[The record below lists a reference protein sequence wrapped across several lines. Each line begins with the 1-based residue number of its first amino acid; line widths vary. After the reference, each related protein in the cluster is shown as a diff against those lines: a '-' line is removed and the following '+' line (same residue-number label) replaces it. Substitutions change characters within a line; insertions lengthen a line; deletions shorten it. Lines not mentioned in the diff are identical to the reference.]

1 MVIELESRPLSILL
15 VSPEFPPMSGGIGRY
30 TYNLKKSLIELGL
43 TVQVVC
49 DGRGNGE
56 FSGIAQ
62 HNARNSEILLDLVDK
77 INPDVVHVQYEPGLY
92 GLKLDMLNP
101 AKTSTNID
109 SFYKF
114 CKVPIITTFHSAYP
128 FRQWMSLP
136 IPIYELPQNHHL
148 IKRAKRMISYWTRLI
163 NYRSFHR
170 LNTQKLAQSAA
181 GIVFS
186 EFMSK
191 TLGDEGCHLIFH
203 GGERQDFGSGQIKS
217 EIKKSYSIPEQGR
230 IALALGYATATKGW
244 DIIEKMDIPDH
255 WTIVINAS
263 KNGSNTEEYHI
274 ATRKRNLINLHM
286 DFLSEEQL
294 SALFSCADAVIL
306 PYKVSSGSGIMF
318 DGLSYGLPFIATQL
332 AFFKEFALR
341 GLGIAVKRKAEAF
354 SKALLDLDIS
364 YDKYVKKISDFRN
377 EIAWH
382 EVAKRHAELYRQI
395 AKRKEQAVA
404 LPLEVGKQKSY
415 LNLQSSRAS

>member
-1 MVIELESRPLSILL
+1 
-15 VSPEFPPMSGGIGRY
+15 MSGGIGRY
-30 TYNLKKSLIELGL
+30 TYNLKKNLVEMGL
-43 TVQVVC
+43 RVQVVC
-49 DGRGNGE
+49 DGRGSGE

-62 HNARNSEILLDLVDK
+62 HNDRNSEILLDLVDE

-92 GLKLDMLNP
+92 GLKLDMFNP

-109 SFYKF
+109 SFYKS
-114 CKVPIITTFHSAYP
+114 CKVPIVTTFHSAYP

-136 IPIYELPQNHHL
+136 IPIYELPQDHYL
-148 IKRAKRMISYWTRLI
+148 IKGSKRMISYWTRLI

-186 EFMSK
+186 EFMSRA
-191 TLGDEGCHLIFH
+191 LGDEGCHLIFH
-203 GGERQDFGSGQIKS
+203 GGERQNLGSDQIKS
-217 EIKKSYSIPEQGR
+217 EIKKSYSIPEHGR

-255 WTIVINAS
+255 WTIVINPS
-263 KNGSNTEEYHI
+263 KNGSSNEEYHMG
-274 ATRKRNLINLHM
+274 TKKRNLINLHM

-318 DGLSYGLPFIATQL
+318 DGLSYGLPFVATQL
-332 AFFKEFALR
+332 PFFEEFAVR
-341 GLGIAVKRKAEAF
+341 GLGITVKRNAEAF
-354 SKALLDLDIS
+354 SKALVDIDTS
-364 YDKYVKKISDFRN
+364 YDKYLKKISDFKK
-377 EIAWH
+377 EIAWQ
-382 EVAKRHAELYRQI
+382 EVAKRHAELYSQI
-395 AKRKEQAVA
+395 AKRKEQVVA
-404 LPLEVGKQKSY
+404 YPLQKS
-415 LNLQSSRAS
+415 

>member
-1 MVIELESRPLSILL
+1 MVIESASRPLSILL

-30 TYNLKKSLIELGL
+30 TYNLKKNLIERGL

-49 DGRGNGE
+49 DGRGSGE
-56 FSGIAQ
+56 FSGISQ
-62 HNARNSEILLDLVDK
+62 HNARNSEILLELVDK
-77 INPDVVHVQYEPGLY
+77 IKPDVVHVQYEPGLY

-109 SFYKF
+109 SFYKL

-128 FRQWMSLP
+128 FRQWMNLP
-136 IPIYELPQNHHL
+136 IPIYERPKDHYL

-163 NYRSFHR
+163 NSRSFQR

-186 EFMSK
+186 KSMSR
-191 TLGDEGCHLIFH
+191 TLGDKGCHVIFH

-244 DIIEKMDIPDH
+244 DLIEKMDIPDH
-255 WTIVINAS
+255 WTIVINPS
-263 KNGSNTEEYHI
+263 KNGYSNEKYHNV
-274 ATRKRNLINLHM
+274 TKKKNLINLHM

-332 AFFKEFALR
+332 AFFEEFAFR
-341 GLGIAVKRKAEAF
+341 GLGIAVKRKAKVF

-364 YDKYVKKISDFRN
+364 YDKYVKKISDFKK
-377 EIAWH
+377 EIAWQ
-382 EVAKRHAELYRQI
+382 EVANRHAKLYRQI
-395 AKRKEQAVA
+395 AKRNERAVVY
-404 LPLEVGKQKSY
+404 PLNVGSK
-415 LNLQSSRAS
+415 RVI

>member
-1 MVIELESRPLSILL
+1 MVIKLESPPLSILL

-30 TYNLKKSLIELGL
+30 TYNLKKNLVEMGL

-49 DGRGNGE
+49 DGKGSGE

-62 HNARNSEILLDLVDK
+62 HNARNSEILLDLVDE
-77 INPDVVHVQYEPGLY
+77 IRPDVVHVQYEPGLY
-92 GLKLDMLNP
+92 GLKLDMFNP

-109 SFYKF
+109 SFYKS
-114 CKVPIITTFHSAYP
+114 CKVPIVTTFHSVYP

-136 IPIYELPQNHHL
+136 IPIYELPQDHYL
-148 IKRAKRMISYWTRLI
+148 VKRSKRMISYWTRLV

-186 EFMSK
+186 EFMSRA
-191 TLGDEGCHLIFH
+191 LGDEGCHLIFH
-203 GGERQDFGSGQIKS
+203 GGEQQNLESGQIKS

-255 WTIVINAS
+255 WTIVINPS
-263 KNGSNTEEYHI
+263 KNGSSNEKYHMG
-274 ATRKRNLINLHM
+274 TKKRNLINLHM

-318 DGLSYGLPFIATQL
+318 DGLSYGLPFVATQL
-332 AFFKEFALR
+332 PFFEEFAVR
-341 GLGIAVKRKAEAF
+341 GLGITVKRNAEAF
-354 SKALLDLDIS
+354 SKALLHLDTS
-364 YDKYVKKISDFRN
+364 YDKYVEKISDFKK
-377 EIAWH
+377 EIAWQ
-382 EVAKRHAELYRQI
+382 EVAKRHAELYHQI
-395 AKRKEQAVA
+395 AKRKEQVVA
-404 LPLEVGKQKSY
+404 YPLQLKPQM
-415 LNLQSSRAS
+415 L

>member
-1 MVIELESRPLSILL
+1 MVIESESRPLSILL

-30 TYNLKKSLIELGL
+30 TYNLKKNLIEMGL

-49 DGRGNGE
+49 DRRGDGE

-62 HNARNSEILLDLVDK
+62 HNARNSEILLELVDK
-77 INPDVVHVQYEPGLY
+77 IKPDVVHVQYEPGLY

-114 CKVPIITTFHSAYP
+114 CKIPIITTFHSAYP

-136 IPIYELPQNHHL
+136 IPIYERPQDHYL

-186 EFMSK
+186 EFMSR
-191 TLGDEGCHLIFH
+191 TLGAEGCHLIFH
-203 GGERQDFGSGQIKS
+203 GGERKDSGSGQIKS

-230 IALALGYATATKGW
+230 VALALGYATATKGW
-244 DIIEKMDIPDH
+244 DMIEKMDIPDR
-255 WTIVINAS
+255 WTIVINPS
-263 KNGSNTEEYHI
+263 KNGSSNEEYHI
-274 ATRKRNLINLHM
+274 RTKKRNLINLHM

-318 DGLSYGLPFIATQL
+318 DGLSYGLPFVATQL
-332 AFFKEFALR
+332 AFFEEFAFR
-341 GLGIAVKRKAEAF
+341 GLGITVKRRAEAF
-354 SKALLDLDIS
+354 SKALLDLDIG
-364 YDKYVKKISDFRN
+364 YDKYVKKISDFKK
-377 EIAWH
+377 EIAWQ
-382 EVAKRHAELYRQI
+382 EVAKRHAELYHQI
-395 AKRKEQAVA
+395 AKRTEQPVA
-404 LPLEVGKQKSY
+404 YRLKMGSKRVI
-415 LNLQSSRAS
+415 